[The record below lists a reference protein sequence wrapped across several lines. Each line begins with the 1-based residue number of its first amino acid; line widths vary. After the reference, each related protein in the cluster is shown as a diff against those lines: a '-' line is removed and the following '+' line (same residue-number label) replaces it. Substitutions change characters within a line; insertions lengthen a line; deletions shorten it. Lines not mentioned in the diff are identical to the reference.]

1 MRKEYPQMRDVL
13 ERTWKLLE
21 KAPVKI
27 PDDLK
32 TAYKK
37 VMTPDGHD
45 WQPKKGV
52 KYTWAPSF
60 RPRRRSRRQRR
71 RRT

>member
-21 KAPVKI
+21 KAPVKV
-27 PDDLK
+27 PEDLK

-45 WQPKKGV
+45 
-52 KYTWAPSF
+52 
-60 RPRRRSRRQRR
+60 
-71 RRT
+71 